1 MRDGGD
7 VPDLVIVVPS
17 RGRPQAVA
25 ELAEQCAKTCTAST
39 VLLVVVDLDDPT
51 LPQYQ
56 APAGTTVFFTW
67 GPPDAGHVGAI
78 NYGAEQALRDFT
90 PFAIAKLDDDHRP
103 RTNGWDAQL
112 LDALRDAGTGIAY
125 GNDLFKG
132 RQLPTAPVITA
143 DIIQALGW
151 MAPPQLGHM
160 YCDDFWRDL
169 GEQADCLH
177 YLPSVIVEHMH
188 PAAGKSPWT
197 EGHQRVNDP
206 RQFQRDGEAYRL
218 YRAEQMPA
226 DVAKVKALRS

>member
-1 MRDGGD
+1 M
-7 VPDLVIVVPS
+7 PDLVVVVPS
-17 RGRPQAVA
+17 RGRPEAVA
-25 ELAEQCAKTCTAST
+25 ELAQQCAKTCTADT

-51 LPQYQ
+51 LIEYQ
-56 APAGTTVFFTW
+56 APVGTQVFFSW
-67 GPPDAGHVGAI
+67 APANSGHVGAI
-78 NYGAEQALRDFT
+78 NHGAAQALELA

-103 RTNGWDAQL
+103 RTKGFDTAL
-112 LDALRDAGTGIAY
+112 LDALHDAGTGIAY

-132 RQLPTAPVITA
+132 RRLPTAPVITA

-151 MAPPQLGHM
+151 MAPPQLQHM

-169 GEQADCLH
+169 GEQAECLH

-206 RQFQRDGEAYRL
+206 RQFQRDAEAYRR
-218 YRAEQMPA
+218 YQAEQMPA